1 MRSERDVNFCKRGFG
16 LQDMDTTV
24 LFGRLEC
31 MPKSC
36 VPCFFH
42 PNIAS
47 MTSGYAS
54 HSLPHTEAAATLL
67 ADTGC
72 SAVIEGA
79 NSPCTKAVS
88 LTVVGVDS
96 ADGPQGRGAL
106 VLQDGVYRKKC
117 TVATKGG
124 GKTLDEWQT

>member
-1 MRSERDVNFCKRGFG
+1 MLICEKGDLVYSTWTQQCSSEG
-16 LQDMDTTV
+16 LNAC
-24 LFGRLEC
+24 RRRA
-31 MPKSC
+31 
-36 VPCFFH
+36 FH
-42 PNIAS
+42 AVSILTLLA
-47 MTSGYAS
+47 MTSGYAP
-54 HSLPHTEAAATLL
+54 HFLPHTEAAATLL

-96 ADGPQGRGAL
+96 ADVPRGRGAL
-106 VLQDGVYRKKC
+106 VLQDGVYRKKL
-117 TVATKGG
+117 TVATKAG